1 MATFEQYKKK
11 NGEKLWKFQTYL
23 GVDPLT
29 GKQVRTTRRGFKTK
43 KEAQLALTKLQ
54 LEYESN
60 GLNKSKELTFQEV
73 YDLWIVNYEQTVKES
88 SFVKTKEQFA
98 NHILPAFGAL
108 KINKISIDIAQKF
121 ANEKVKRFVLYREF
135 INNASRICDYAIK
148 FGYLQDNPFKKITVP
163 KRKVS
168 VHEENTLNFF
178 NKEELEIFLKSVEKK
193 KDIRMYSFF
202 RTLAFTG
209 MRVGELLAL
218 TWKDIDFNDNYIKI
232 NKTLARGKNR
242 RLYVE
247 QPKTKNSKRDIPVD
261 DETMNILKKWRL
273 EQRKWLLTLGINTLS
288 KNQLVFSN
296 QKNEYLQ
303 LSKPRKWLEVII
315 KQNNLK
321 RITIHGLRHTHAS
334 LLLEAGANI
343 KDVQERLGHS
353 SIQITMDLYIHITDK
368 RKEKTAAQFA
378 KYIGI

>member
-1 MATFEQYKKK
+1 
-11 NGEKLWKFQTYL
+11 
-23 GVDPLT
+23 
-29 GKQVRTTRRGFKTK
+29 
-43 KEAQLALTKLQ
+43 
-54 LEYESN
+54 
-60 GLNKSKELTFQEV
+60 
-73 YDLWIVNYEQTVKES
+73 
-88 SFVKTKEQFA
+88 
-98 NHILPAFGAL
+98 
-108 KINKISIDIAQKF
+108 
-121 ANEKVKRFVLYREF
+121 
-135 INNASRICDYAIK
+135 
-148 FGYLQDNPFKKITVP
+148 
-163 KRKVS
+163 
-168 VHEENTLNFF
+168 
-178 NKEELEIFLKSVEKK
+178 
-193 KDIRMYSFF
+193 MYSFF